1 MGDGRRAS
9 GVGRWGR
16 PVGSRRSAVGS
27 GIALCAGL
35 ASGETFAQ
43 AAAPAGPSVL
53 PMILALVLV
62 LALVPLAI
70 WLLKKF
76 GGSQPAAMQAAGLKV
91 VTQLALGPRERV
103 VVVEAGDR
111 WLLLG
116 VTAAAIN
123 RIGTLPRPDSA
134 HEAAATSASTSSTSF
149 RQLLQQ
155 IRTSK

>member
-1 MGDGRRAS
+1 MGF
-9 GVGRWGR
+9 
-16 PVGSRRSAVGS
+16 GSWITLAAVLTPG
-27 GIALCAGL
+27 AA
-35 ASGETFAQ
+35 FAQ

-62 LALVPLAI
+62 LALVPLAM
-70 WLLKKF
+70 WLLKKL
-76 GGSQPAAMQAAGLKV
+76 GGSQPAAMQAAGLRI

-116 VTAAAIN
+116 VTAAAVN
-123 RIGTLPRPDSA
+123 RIGTLPRPDGA
-134 HEAAATSASTSSTSF
+134 QEPAAAGAATPAAPF

-155 IRTSK
+155 IRAGK

>member
-1 MGDGRRAS
+1 MRSAS
-9 GVGRWGR
+9 GSAESGRQH
-16 PVGSRRSAVGS
+16 RRITILA
-27 GIALCAGL
+27 ALTAPGAAL
-35 ASGETFAQ
+35 AQ
-43 AAAPAGPSVL
+43 NAAPVPGPSVL
-53 PMILALVLV
+53 PTIIALALVL
-62 LALVPLAI
+62 ALIPVAL

-76 GGSQPAAMQAAGLKV
+76 GAGQPATAQAAGLRV

-123 RIGTLPRPDSA
+123 RIGTLPRPEKTHDAAGGAASSA
-134 HEAAATSASTSSTSF
+134 TPF

-155 IRTSK
+155 IRAGK